1 MPTFTVNIPV
11 WLKKRL
17 DKHPEINWAEYL
29 KGRFE
34 IKVKQLRKFEEMVA
48 RGEI

>member
-1 MPTFTVNIPV
+1 MATFTVNIPV

-17 DKHPEINWAEYL
+17 DKHPDINWSEYL

-34 IKVKQLRKFEEMVA
+34 IKVKQLRKFEAMVKN
-48 RGEI
+48 GEL